1 MIVLNCNEKLF
12 LDLFLGSAQSDIGD
26 GRISGMTEKDT
37 AASIRIVPR
46 RRYPS
51 CTGGKQS

>member
-12 LDLFLGSAQSDIGD
+12 LDSFLGSAQSDIGD

-51 CTGGKQS
+51 CTGGQQS